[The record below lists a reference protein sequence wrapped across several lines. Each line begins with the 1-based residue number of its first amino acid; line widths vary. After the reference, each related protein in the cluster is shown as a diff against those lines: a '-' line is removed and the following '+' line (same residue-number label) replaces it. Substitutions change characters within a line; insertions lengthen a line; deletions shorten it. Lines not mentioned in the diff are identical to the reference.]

1 MLVISFTPR
10 PLYPQGKSHLYPF
23 DRRLSGPQSL
33 SGRGG
38 EEKDSQPQPGIEKRK
53 DFCKYMMMSMCKE
66 KANSY
71 PHNTFCICSDG
82 TELGQN
88 PKEHLGKKSG

>member
-1 MLVISFTPR
+1 
-10 PLYPQGKSHLYPF
+10 
-23 DRRLSGPQSL
+23 
-33 SGRGG
+33 
-38 EEKDSQPQPGIEKRK
+38 
-53 DFCKYMMMSMCKE
+53 MMSMCKE

-88 PKEHLGKKSG
+88 PKEHLGKKSGWLYNIKKSLNYNQQIIRILGSI